1 MANILACVVTVL
13 NRMKL
18 STPIHKDNSLLV
30 PNSGYAVEH
39 IRARSSTTVLIVGVS
54 RVKKVS
60 SLVTCV
66 SSCLVPYHCRSFPAS
81 ISIAETFHVV
91 DSCQKNCSS
100 LLKDQPL
107 TEDTRQDNLSNL
119 AKNSNSENEREMQRR
134 KRIGLANKGKVPWNK
149 GRKHSEETR
158 EIISRRTK
166 EALRDP
172 KVRAKMSECPRSLS
186 NQTKTRISR
195 SLQKLWGQRL
205 KWKRSEEKLLQLWA
219 ESIARVAKTG
229 GSDQQELDWDSY
241 EKMKRAIALQHLE
254 RAAQMAKE
262 KEMAHVLAERAAKER
277 DERKKILAQRKREL
291 AQKAKVR
298 KRKRSK
304 EEREEFAA
312 NQESKLK
319 AKLTKIHKLKP
330 AISHFSSHHQR
341 TWKNVD
347 VGKLDAL
354 FTRTEQHQVS
364 LADQIRL
371 AKIKRAESATQD
383 NSEINS
389 WLQTKAEGW

>member
-1 MANILACVVTVL
+1 MLL
-13 NRMKL
+13 SSWKL
-18 STPIHKDNSLLV
+18 STPILKANGLLV
-30 PNSGYAVEH
+30 PNSGYAVQH
-39 IRARSSTTVLIVGVS
+39 IQAQSSTTGLIVGVS

-60 SLVTCV
+60 S
-66 SSCLVPYHCRSFPAS
+66 CLVPYGCRSLPAS
-81 ISIAETFHVV
+81 ISIAGTFHVV
-91 DSCQKNCSS
+91 DSCLKDSSS

-107 TEDTRQDNLSNL
+107 TEDTRQDNHSNV
-119 AKNSNSENEREMQRR
+119 AKNSNSENEKEMQRR
-134 KRIGLANKGKVPWNK
+134 RKIGLANKGKVPWNK

-158 EIISRRTK
+158 EIISQRTK
-166 EALRDP
+166 EALRNP
-172 KVRAKMSECPRSLS
+172 KVREKMSECPRSLS

-205 KWKRSEEKLLQLWA
+205 KWRRSEEKLLQLWA

-229 GSDQQELDWDSY
+229 GSDQKELEWDSY

-254 RAAQMAKE
+254 RAAQMGKQ
-262 KEMAHVLAERAAKER
+262 KEMARLLAERAARER
-277 DERKKILAQRKREL
+277 EERKKILAQRKQKL

-319 AKLTKIHKLKP
+319 AKLMKIHKQKP
-330 AISHFSSHHQR
+330 VISRVSSHHQR

-347 VGKLDAL
+347 VRNLDVL
-354 FTRTEQHQVS
+354 FTRTEQQVS

-371 AKIKRAESATQD
+371 AKVKRAESVTQTTPTII
-383 NSEINS
+383 SGYKPKQKVGRIS
-389 WLQTKAEGW
+389 